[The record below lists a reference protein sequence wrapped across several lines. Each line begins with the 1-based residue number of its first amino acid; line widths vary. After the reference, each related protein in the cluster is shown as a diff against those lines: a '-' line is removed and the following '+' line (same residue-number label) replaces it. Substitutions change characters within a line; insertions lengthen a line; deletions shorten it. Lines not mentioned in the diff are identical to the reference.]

1 MKAGS
6 LRDDELGALRESA
19 SSPSSGEVC
28 LEVCSEHCFSLPSS
42 VFYHICVELCTLRFV
57 LCDGPVAQLESERDS
72 AKVEVTRS
80 NRVRSS
86 SFMWAVAQ
94 LEEHCTVTAVVA
106 GSSPVSPP
114 KQSSKYNVQKTNIG
128 TVAER

>member
-1 MKAGS
+1 VPRSVFAA
-6 LRDDELGALRESA
+6 R
-19 SSPSSGEVC
+19 
-28 LEVCSEHCFSLPSS
+28 FSLPSS
-42 VFYHICVELCTLRFV
+42 VFYHSHKEAQKAQIIFAPFV
-57 LCDGPVAQLESERDS
+57 FLCDGPVAQLESERDR

-114 KQSSKYNVQKTNIG
+114 KRFAG